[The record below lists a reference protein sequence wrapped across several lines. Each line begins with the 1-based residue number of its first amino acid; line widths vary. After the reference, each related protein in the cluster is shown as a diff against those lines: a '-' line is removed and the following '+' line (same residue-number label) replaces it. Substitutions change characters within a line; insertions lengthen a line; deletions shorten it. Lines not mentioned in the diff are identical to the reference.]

1 MTIPGLGLSNCLAS
15 KLSEFHAA
23 NNEQYVPLHLQGF
36 CVEEVCVI
44 L

>member
-1 MTIPGLGLSNCLAS
+1 MAIPGLGLNNCLAS

-23 NNEQYVPLHLQGF
+23 NDGQYVSLLVQGI
-36 CVEEVCVI
+36 CIV